1 MGKTLAEKILS
12 TKSGL
17 DVHAGDIIVSKLD
30 LVFLQ
35 DGTGPLS
42 IRQFEKE
49 FEKVFDPQR
58 IALFIDHASPSPREE
73 LSNDHIFLRRFA
85 RKHKCRLYDVGEGVC
100 HELVAEELASPG
112 DVIVGADSHTSTAGG
127 LGAFACGMGS
137 TDIAVALALGE
148 TWLRV
153 PESFNIEL
161 DGRFKKGVY
170 AKDLALHLI
179 GEIGADGATYKALEF
194 GGEMVGDMDISSRLT
209 LANMCVEAGAKAGL
223 FPSDNV
229 TREFLRSQG
238 RENCFIPVSPDTDA
252 DYARLIK
259 VDVSQLEPTVSL
271 PHAVD
276 TASPIQEVKGIK
288 VDQVCIG
295 TCTSGRLSDLEVAAT
310 ILKGRKCHSHTRL
323 LITPASRRIF
333 QEALNLG
340 LLQIFCSSGAV
351 ILPPGCA
358 SCVGV
363 HQGILG
369 DGEVCLST
377 ANRNFQ
383 GRMGNASSYIYLG
396 SPASAAAAAVKGE
409 IADPREFL

>member
-12 TKSGL
+12 LKSGL
-17 DVHAGDIIVSKLD
+17 DAVAGRIVVAQVD

-49 FEKVFDPQR
+49 FKKVFDLQR
-58 IALFIDHASPSPREE
+58 VALFIDHASPSPREE

-85 RKHKCRLYDVGEGVC
+85 RKQGCRLYDVGEGVC
-100 HELVAEELASPG
+100 HQLVAEELACPG
-112 DVIVGADSHTSTAGG
+112 NVILGADSHTSTAGG

-137 TDIAVALALGE
+137 TDIAVALALGK

-153 PESFNIEL
+153 PESFKIEL
-161 DGRFKKGVY
+161 EGRLGKGVY

-179 GEIGADGATYKALEF
+179 GKMGADGATYKALEF
-194 GGEMVGDMDISSRLT
+194 CGKAADDMDISSRLT
-209 LANMCVEAGAKAGL
+209 LANMSVEAGAKAGL

-229 TREFLRSQG
+229 TCEFLRSQG
-238 RENCFIPVSPDTDA
+238 RENSYHPVSPDVDA
-252 DYARLIK
+252 DYVRIIK
-259 VDVSQLEPTVSL
+259 VNVSELEPTISL

-276 TASPIQEVKGIK
+276 TTSPIQEVKGIK

-295 TCTSGRLSDLEVAAT
+295 TCTGGRISDLEVAAT
-310 ILKGRKCHSHTRL
+310 ILKGRKCHPHTRL

-333 QEALNLG
+333 QEALTIG
-340 LLQIFCSSGAV
+340 LLQIFMEAGAV

-383 GRMGNASSYIYLG
+383 GRMGNASSFIYLG

>member
-12 TKSGL
+12 LKSGL
-17 DVHAGDIIVSKLD
+17 DAVAGRIVVAQVD

-49 FEKVFDPQR
+49 FKKVFDLQR
-58 IALFIDHASPSPREE
+58 VALFIDHASPSPREE

-85 RKHKCRLYDVGEGVC
+85 RKQGCRLYDVGEGVC
-100 HELVAEELASPG
+100 HQLVAEELACPG
-112 DVIVGADSHTSTAGG
+112 NVILGADSHTSTAGG

-137 TDIAVALALGE
+137 TDIAVALALGK

-153 PESFNIEL
+153 PESFKIEL
-161 DGRFKKGVY
+161 EGRLGKGVY

-179 GEIGADGATYKALEF
+179 GKMGADGATYKALEF
-194 GGEMVGDMDISSRLT
+194 CGKAADDMDISSRLT
-209 LANMCVEAGAKAGL
+209 MANMSVEAGAKAGL

-229 TREFLRSQG
+229 TCEFLRSQG
-238 RENCFIPVSPDTDA
+238 RENSYHPVSPDVDA
-252 DYARLIK
+252 DYVRIIK
-259 VDVSQLEPTVSL
+259 VNVSELEPTISL

-276 TASPIQEVKGIK
+276 TTSPIQEVKGIK

-295 TCTSGRLSDLEVAAT
+295 TCTGGRISDLEVAAT
-310 ILKGRKCHSHTRL
+310 ILKGRKCHPHTRL

-333 QEALNLG
+333 QEALALG

-369 DGEVCLST
+369 DGEVCLSRPIAT
-377 ANRNFQ
+377 FK
-383 GRMGNASSYIYLG
+383 GGWGMLHPSSIWVAL
-396 SPASAAAAAVKGE
+396 PQQQQQ
-409 IADPREFL
+409 R

>member
-12 TKSGL
+12 LKSGL
-17 DVHAGDIIVSKLD
+17 DAVAGRIVVAQVD

-49 FEKVFDPQR
+49 FKKVFDPQR
-58 IALFIDHASPSPREE
+58 VALFIDHASPSPRKE
-73 LSNDHIFLRRFA
+73 LSGDHIFLRHFA
-85 RKHKCRLYDVGEGVC
+85 RKQDCRLYDVGEGVC
-100 HELVAEELASPG
+100 HQLVAEELAGPG
-112 DVIVGADSHTSTAGG
+112 NVILGADSHTSTAGG

-153 PESFNIEL
+153 PQSFKVEL
-161 DGRFKKGVY
+161 EGRLGKGVY
-170 AKDLALHLI
+170 TKDLALHLI
-179 GEIGADGATYKALEF
+179 GKIGADGATYKALEF
-194 GGEMVGDMDISSRLT
+194 GGDMASDMDISSRLT
-209 LANMCVEAGAKAGL
+209 LANMCVETGAKAGL
-223 FPSDNV
+223 FPSDEV

-238 RENCFIPVSPDTDA
+238 RENCFIPVSPDADA
-252 DYARLIK
+252 VYEHMIK
-259 VDVSQLEPTVSL
+259 VNVSKLEPTVSL

-276 TASPIQEVKGIK
+276 TASPIEEVKGMR

-295 TCTSGRLSDLEVAAT
+295 TCTNGRLPDLEVAAT
-310 ILKGRKCHSHTRL
+310 ILKGRKCHPHTRL

-333 QEALNLG
+333 QEALGLG
-340 LLQIFCSSGAV
+340 LLQIFMEAGAV

-383 GRMGNASSYIYLG
+383 GRMGNPSSFIYLG

>member
-12 TKSGL
+12 LKSGL
-17 DVHAGDIIVSKLD
+17 DAVAGRIVVAQVD

-49 FEKVFDPQR
+49 FKKVFDPQR
-58 IALFIDHASPSPREE
+58 VALFIDHASPSPRKE
-73 LSNDHIFLRRFA
+73 LSDDHIFLRHFA
-85 RKHKCRLYDVGEGVC
+85 RKQDCRLYDVGEGVC
-100 HELVAEELASPG
+100 HQLVAEELAGPG
-112 DVIVGADSHTSTAGG
+112 NVILGADSHTSTAGG

-153 PESFNIEL
+153 PQSFKVEL
-161 DGRFKKGVY
+161 EGRLGKGVY
-170 AKDLALHLI
+170 TKDLALHLI
-179 GEIGADGATYKALEF
+179 GKIGADGATYKALEF
-194 GGEMVGDMDISSRLT
+194 GGDMASDMDISSRLT
-209 LANMCVEAGAKAGL
+209 LANMCVETGAKAGL
-223 FPSDNV
+223 FPSDEV

-238 RENCFIPVSPDTDA
+238 RENCFIPVSPDADA
-252 DYARLIK
+252 VYEHMIK
-259 VDVSQLEPTVSL
+259 VNVSKLEPTVSL

-276 TASPIQEVKGIK
+276 TASPIEEVKGMR

-295 TCTSGRLSDLEVAAT
+295 TCTNGRLPDLEVAAT
-310 ILKGRKCHSHTRL
+310 ILKGRKCHPHTRL

-333 QEALNLG
+333 QEALGLG
-340 LLQIFCSSGAV
+340 LLQIFMEAGAV

-383 GRMGNASSYIYLG
+383 GRMGNPSSFIYLG

>member
-12 TKSGL
+12 LKSGL
-17 DVHAGDIIVSKLD
+17 DAVAGRIVVAQVD

-49 FEKVFDPQR
+49 FKKVFDPQR
-58 IALFIDHASPSPREE
+58 VALFIDHASPSPRKE
-73 LSNDHIFLRRFA
+73 LSGDHIFLRHFA
-85 RKHKCRLYDVGEGVC
+85 RKQDCRLYDVGEGVC
-100 HELVAEELASPG
+100 HQLVAEELAGPG
-112 DVIVGADSHTSTAGG
+112 NVILGADSHTSTAGG

-153 PESFNIEL
+153 PQSFKVEL
-161 DGRFKKGVY
+161 EGRLGKGVY
-170 AKDLALHLI
+170 TKDLALHLV
-179 GEIGADGATYKALEF
+179 GKIGADGATYKALEF
-194 GGEMVGDMDISSRLT
+194 GGDMASDMDISSRLT
-209 LANMCVEAGAKAGL
+209 LANMCVETGAKAGL
-223 FPSDNV
+223 FPSDEV

-238 RENCFIPVSPDTDA
+238 RENCFIPVSPDADA
-252 DYARLIK
+252 VYEHMIK
-259 VDVSQLEPTVSL
+259 VNVSKLEPTVSL

-276 TASPIQEVKGIK
+276 TASPIEEVKGMR

-295 TCTSGRLSDLEVAAT
+295 TCTNGRLPDLEVAAT
-310 ILKGRKCHSHTRL
+310 ILKGRKCHPHTRL

-333 QEALNLG
+333 QEALGLG
-340 LLQIFCSSGAV
+340 LLQIFMEAGAV

-383 GRMGNASSYIYLG
+383 GRMGNPSSFIYLG

>member
-12 TKSGL
+12 LKSGL
-17 DVHAGDIIVSKLD
+17 DAVAGRIVVAQVD

-49 FEKVFDPQR
+49 FKKVFDPQR
-58 IALFIDHASPSPREE
+58 VALFIDHASPSPREE

-85 RKHKCRLYDVGEGVC
+85 RKQGCRLYDVGEGVC
-100 HELVAEELASPG
+100 HQLVAEELACPG
-112 DVIVGADSHTSTAGG
+112 NVILGADSHTSTAGG

-137 TDIAVALALGE
+137 TDIAVALALGK

-153 PESFNIEL
+153 PESFKIEL
-161 DGRFKKGVY
+161 EGRLGKGVY

-179 GEIGADGATYKALEF
+179 GKMGADGATYKALEF
-194 GGEMVGDMDISSRLT
+194 CGKAADDMDISSRLT
-209 LANMCVEAGAKAGL
+209 LANMSVEAGAKAGL

-229 TREFLRSQG
+229 TCEFLRSQG
-238 RENCFIPVSPDTDA
+238 RENSYHPVSPDVDA
-252 DYARLIK
+252 DYVRMIK
-259 VDVSQLEPTVSL
+259 VNVSELEPTISL

-276 TASPIQEVKGIK
+276 NTSPVGKVEGVK

-295 TCTSGRLSDLEVAAT
+295 TCTGGRICDLEVAAT
-310 ILKGRKCHSHTRL
+310 ILKGRKCHPHTRL

-333 QEALNLG
+333 QEALTIG
-340 LLQIFCSSGAV
+340 LLQIFMEAGAV

-383 GRMGNASSYIYLG
+383 GRMGNASSFIYLG

>member
-12 TKSGL
+12 LKSGL
-17 DVHAGDIIVSKLD
+17 DAVAGRIVVAQVD

-49 FEKVFDPQR
+49 FKKVFDPQR
-58 IALFIDHASPSPREE
+58 VALFIDHASPSPRKE
-73 LSNDHIFLRRFA
+73 LSGDHIFLRHFA
-85 RKHKCRLYDVGEGVC
+85 RKQDCRLYDVGEGVC
-100 HELVAEELASPG
+100 HQLVAEELAGPG
-112 DVIVGADSHTSTAGG
+112 NVILGADSHTSTAGG

-153 PESFNIEL
+153 PQSFKVEL
-161 DGRFKKGVY
+161 EGRLGKGVY
-170 AKDLALHLI
+170 TKDLALHLI
-179 GEIGADGATYKALEF
+179 GKIGADGATYKALEF
-194 GGEMVGDMDISSRLT
+194 GGDMASDMDISSRLT
-209 LANMCVEAGAKAGL
+209 LANMCVETGAKAGL
-223 FPSDNV
+223 FPSDEV

-238 RENCFIPVSPDTDA
+238 RENCFIPVSPDADA
-252 DYARLIK
+252 VYEHMIK
-259 VDVSQLEPTVSL
+259 VNVSKLEPTVSL

-276 TASPIQEVKGIK
+276 TTSPIEEVKGMR

-295 TCTSGRLSDLEVAAT
+295 TCTNGRLPDLEVAAT
-310 ILKGRKCHSHTRL
+310 ILKGRKCHPHTRL

-333 QEALNLG
+333 QEALGLG
-340 LLQIFCSSGAV
+340 LLQIFMEAGAV

-383 GRMGNASSYIYLG
+383 GRMGNPSSFIYLG

>member
-12 TKSGL
+12 LKSGL
-17 DVHAGDIIVSKLD
+17 DAVAGRIVVAQVD

-49 FEKVFDPQR
+49 FKKVFDPQR
-58 IALFIDHASPSPREE
+58 VALFIDHASPSPRKE
-73 LSNDHIFLRRFA
+73 LSGDHIFLRHFA
-85 RKHKCRLYDVGEGVC
+85 RKQDCRLYDVGEGVC
-100 HELVAEELASPG
+100 HQLVAEELASPG
-112 DVIVGADSHTSTAGG
+112 NVILGADSHTSTAGG

-153 PESFNIEL
+153 PQSFKVEL
-161 DGRFKKGVY
+161 EGRLGKGVY
-170 AKDLALHLI
+170 TKDLALHLI
-179 GEIGADGATYKALEF
+179 GKIGADGATYKALEF
-194 GGEMVGDMDISSRLT
+194 GGDMASDMDISSRLT
-209 LANMCVEAGAKAGL
+209 LANMCVETGAKAGL
-223 FPSDNV
+223 FPSDEV

-238 RENCFIPVSPDTDA
+238 RENCFIPVSPDADA
-252 DYARLIK
+252 VYEHIIK
-259 VDVSQLEPTVSL
+259 VNVSKLEPTVSL

-276 TASPIQEVKGIK
+276 TTSPIEEVKGMR

-295 TCTSGRLSDLEVAAT
+295 TCTNGRLPDLEVAAT
-310 ILKGRKCHSHTRL
+310 ILKGRKCHPHTRL

-333 QEALNLG
+333 QEALGLG
-340 LLQIFCSSGAV
+340 LLQIFMEAGAV

-383 GRMGNASSYIYLG
+383 GRMGNPSSFIYLG

>member
-12 TKSGL
+12 LKSGL
-17 DVHAGDIIVSKLD
+17 DAVAGRIVVAQVD

-49 FEKVFDPQR
+49 FKKVFDPQR
-58 IALFIDHASPSPREE
+58 VALFIDHASPSPRKE
-73 LSNDHIFLRRFA
+73 LSGDHIFLRHFA
-85 RKHKCRLYDVGEGVC
+85 RKQDCRLYDVGEGVC
-100 HELVAEELASPG
+100 HQLVAEELAGPG
-112 DVIVGADSHTSTAGG
+112 NVILGADSHTSTAGG

-153 PESFNIEL
+153 PQSFKVEL
-161 DGRFKKGVY
+161 EGRLGKGVY
-170 AKDLALHLI
+170 TKDLALHLI
-179 GEIGADGATYKALEF
+179 GKIGADGATYKALEF
-194 GGEMVGDMDISSRLT
+194 GGDMASDMDISSRLT
-209 LANMCVEAGAKAGL
+209 LANMCVETGAKAGL
-223 FPSDNV
+223 FPSDEV

-238 RENCFIPVSPDTDA
+238 RENCFIPVSPDADA
-252 DYARLIK
+252 VYEHIIK
-259 VDVSQLEPTVSL
+259 VNVSKLEPTVSL

-276 TASPIQEVKGIK
+276 TTSPIEEVKGMR

-295 TCTSGRLSDLEVAAT
+295 TCTNGRLPDLEVAAT
-310 ILKGRKCHSHTRL
+310 ILKGRKCHPHTRL

-333 QEALNLG
+333 QEALGLG
-340 LLQIFCSSGAV
+340 LLQIFMEAGAV

-383 GRMGNASSYIYLG
+383 GRMGNPSSFIYLG